1 MHIGNSSDESFIHD
15 SPDDDSSDDDKV
27 WVKEVR
33 KNYRLIKKNE
43 REEEQGSDDEDNDA
57 TAKNEAELDEIKND
71 VKFQEGG
78 LEKKK
83 QNK

>member
-33 KNYRLIKKNE
+33 KNYRLIRKNE
-43 REEEQGSDDEDNDA
+43 REEEQESDGEDNA